1 MIYDMTNNTWKEICV
16 REKFQ
21 IINGTLL
28 ILSAIILYF
37 LAFLI
42 TLSIGFEIISAGATL
57 LATGLAFFGISSFV
71 KNQML
76 NFEASINDKLR
87 KIENDGRFERENRH
101 EISSDD
107 NSSDDKHLS

>member
-1 MIYDMTNNTWKEICV
+1 MTNNSWEEICI

-37 LAFLI
+37 LAFII
-42 TLSIGFEIISAGATL
+42 TLSIGFDIISAGSTL
-57 LATGLAFFGISSFV
+57 LATGLAFFGISTFV

-76 NFEASINDKLR
+76 NFEAHINNRLKKL
-87 KIENDGRFERENRH
+87 ENDGKFERENIH
-101 EISSDD
+101 NISSDD
-107 NSSDDKHLS
+107 SSSDDKHLS